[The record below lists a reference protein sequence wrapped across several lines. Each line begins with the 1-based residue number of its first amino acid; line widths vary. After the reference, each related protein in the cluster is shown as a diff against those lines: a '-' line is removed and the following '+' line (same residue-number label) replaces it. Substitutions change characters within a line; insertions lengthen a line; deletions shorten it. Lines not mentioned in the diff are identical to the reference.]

1 MASPFEYYKR
11 INEEVFSLHPDVTL
25 KISVLIN
32 QPVESRTHETF
43 INELHNE
50 FVTSKG
56 AITTNIKYKYN
67 LSLSPKRFYSYGLL
81 IDWENYADL
90 IDFVDDIVYL
100 GDTKNDLSPFKIVRN
115 TISKTIRLEDA
126 FGNSIEARPTV
137 ISYRNN
143 TKVYPGVRLVF
154 GEQNDLAYDVTL
166 KRFRGFQRFL
176 MTFNPLHLASNMIN
190 YLVTTPLLGTNQRII
205 K

>member
-1 MASPFEYYKR
+1 M
-11 INEEVFSLHPDVTL
+11 I
-25 KISVLIN
+25 
-32 QPVESRTHETF
+32 QF
-43 INELHNE
+43 I
-50 FVTSKG
+50 
-56 AITTNIKYKYN
+56 
-67 LSLSPKRFYSYGLL
+67 
-81 IDWENYADL
+81 
-90 IDFVDDIVYL
+90 
-100 GDTKNDLSPFKIVRN
+100 LSPFKIVRNEFDEVVNIKCDN

-126 FGNSIEARPTV
+126 FGNSIEARPTI

-190 YLVTTPLLGTNQRII
+190 YLVTTPLLGTNQKII
-205 K
+205 KQQIAGMENFSIPVYFLYYTVNIIG